1 MDSDYGD
8 EPNKNLKDYNI
19 STPMHVDSY
28 ALLQKKFED
37 NKKSIKELE
46 DDLRNLLSIA
56 KESQFEYYSQIKS
69 GLEKI
74 KFLVE
79 DNVECKDLLLKEYE
93 KTKQLQ
99 QEEENLDKDIQHNK
113 EILCKNEKGKEIIE
127 KYQLI
132 SNISTL
138 SEEID
143 KYSEINNDKINV
155 IELSKNNNSVNKL
168 IKEIEQL
175 KTENELLKNLNN
187 TIEENKVFDKIDDEN
202 KGIFS
207 CMNSVKDKFYINFK

>member
-1 MDSDYGD
+1 MDSDFGD
-8 EPNKNLKDYNI
+8 EPNKNLNDLKVQ
-19 STPMHVDSY
+19 TPIHMDSY
-28 ALLQKKFED
+28 IMLQKKFEE
-37 NKKSIKELE
+37 NKRSIKELE
-46 DDLRNLLSIA
+46 DDLRNLLGIA

-69 GLEKI
+69 GLEQI

-79 DNVECKDLLLKEYE
+79 DNVECRDLLLKEYE

-113 EILCKNEKGKEIIE
+113 EILCKNEKGKAIIE

-143 KYSEINNDKINV
+143 KYSEINNDEINV
-155 IELSKNNNSVNKL
+155 IELGKSELGINKL
-168 IKEIEQL
+168 KKEIEAL
-175 KTENELLKNLNN
+175 KNENEILKNLNN
-187 TIEENKVFDKIDDEN
+187 ETMENKIFDKNEEQ

-207 CMNSVKDKFYINFK
+207 CMNKVNDKFNISFK

>member
-8 EPNKNLKDYNI
+8 DPNKNLKDYNI

-113 EILCKNEKGKEIIE
+113 EILYKTEKGKSIIE

-143 KYSEINNDKINV
+143 KYSEINNDFINV
-155 IELSKNNNSVNKL
+155 IELGKTDHGINKL
-168 IKEIEQL
+168 NKEIEAL
-175 KTENELLKNLNN
+175 KNENEILKNLNN
-187 TIEENKVFDKIDDEN
+187 ETMDNKIFDKNEEQ

-207 CMNSVKDKFYINFK
+207 CMNKVNDKFNISFK

>member
-8 EPNKNLKDYNI
+8 DPNKNLKDYNI
-19 STPMHVDSY
+19 STPMHMDSY

-113 EILCKNEKGKEIIE
+113 EILFKTEKGKSIIE

-143 KYSEINNDKINV
+143 KYSEINNDFINV
-155 IELSKNNNSVNKL
+155 IELGKTDHGINKL
-168 IKEIEQL
+168 NKEIEAL
-175 KTENELLKNLNN
+175 KNENEILKNLNN
-187 TIEENKVFDKIDDEN
+187 ETMENKIFDKNEEQ

-207 CMNSVKDKFYINFK
+207 CMNKVNDKFNISFK

>member
-1 MDSDYGD
+1 MDSDFGD
-8 EPNKNLKDYNI
+8 EPNKNLNDLKVE
-19 STPMHVDSY
+19 TPIHMDSY
-28 ALLQKKFED
+28 IALQKKFEE

-46 DDLRNLLSIA
+46 DDLRNLLGIA
-56 KESQFEYYSQIKS
+56 KESQFEYYSQIKSGLEYYSQIKS

-113 EILCKNEKGKEIIE
+113 EILCKTEKGKSIIE

-143 KYSEINNDKINV
+143 KYSEINNDFINV
-155 IELSKNNNSVNKL
+155 IELGKTDHGINK
-168 IKEIEQL
+168 I
-175 KTENELLKNLNN
+175 N
-187 TIEENKVFDKIDDEN
+187 
-202 KGIFS
+202 IFLRNYYNI
-207 CMNSVKDKFYINFK
+207 MFNI

>member
-1 MDSDYGD
+1 
-8 EPNKNLKDYNI
+8 
-19 STPMHVDSY
+19 MHY
-28 ALLQKKFED
+28 FKKKFED

-113 EILCKNEKGKEIIE
+113 EILCKSEKGKTIIE

-143 KYSEINNDKINV
+143 KYSEINNDEINV
-155 IELSKNNNSVNKL
+155 IELGKNEKGVNKL
-168 IKEIEQL
+168 KKEIEFL
-175 KTENELLKNLNN
+175 KNENDILKNLNN
-187 TIEENKVFDKIDDEN
+187 IIPENKVFDKKEEN

-207 CMNSVKDKFYINFK
+207 CMNKTNDKFNISFK

>member
-1 MDSDYGD
+1 MDDQ
-8 EPNKNLKDYNI
+8 NKNLNDLKGSNPI
-19 STPMHVDSY
+19 HMDSY
-28 ALLQKKFED
+28 ILLQKKYDD
-37 NKKSIKELE
+37 NKKKIRELE
-46 DDLRNLLSIA
+46 EDLRNLLGIA
-56 KESQFEYYSQIKS
+56 KESKFEYYSQIKS

-79 DNVECKDLLLKEYE
+79 DNVESKDLLLKEYE

-113 EILCKNEKGKEIIE
+113 EILCKSEKGKTIIE

-143 KYSEINNDKINV
+143 KYSEINNDEINV
-155 IELSKNNNSVNKL
+155 IELGKNEKGVNKL
-168 IKEIEQL
+168 KKEIEFL
-175 KTENELLKNLNN
+175 KNENDILKNLNN
-187 TIEENKVFDKIDDEN
+187 IIPENKVFDKKEEN

-207 CMNSVKDKFYINFK
+207 CMNKTNDKFNISFK

>member
-1 MDSDYGD
+1 MDSEYGEVPSNNIND
-8 EPNKNLKDYNI
+8 LKI
-19 STPMHVDSY
+19 STPMHMDSY
-28 ALLQKKFED
+28 LSLKKKFEE

-46 DDLRNLLSIA
+46 DDLRNLLGIA

-93 KTKQLQ
+93 RSKQLQ
-99 QEEENLDKDIQHNK
+99 QEEENLEKDIQHNK
-113 EILCKNEKGKEIIE
+113 EILCKTEKGKAIIE

-143 KYSEINNDKINV
+143 KYSDINNDEINI
-155 IELSKNNNSVNKL
+155 IELGKSQNGINKL
-168 IKEIEQL
+168 KKEIEALQN
-175 KTENELLKNLNN
+175 ENEILKNLNN
-187 TIEENKVFDKIDDEN
+187 ETMDNKIFDKVEEN

-207 CMNSVKDKFYINFK
+207 CMNKTNDKFNLSFK

>member
-1 MDSDYGD
+1 MESEFDDGQSRNLNDLKIDTPMRMDSYT
-8 EPNKNLKDYNI
+8 I
-19 STPMHVDSY
+19 
-28 ALLQKKFED
+28 LQKKFSD

-46 DDLRNLLSIA
+46 DDLRNLLGIA
-56 KESQFEYYSQIKS
+56 KESKFEYYSQIKS

-79 DNVECKDLLLKEYE
+79 ENVEFKDLLIKEFE
-93 KTKQLQ
+93 KSKQLQ

-113 EILCKNEKGKEIIE
+113 EILCKSEKGKAIIE

-143 KYSEINNDKINV
+143 KYSEINNDEIKV
-155 IELSKNNNSVNKL
+155 LELSKNEKSVNKL
-168 IKEIEQL
+168 KKEIENL
-175 KTENELLKNLNN
+175 KEENETLKQLNN
-187 TIEENKVFDKIDDEN
+187 KTIENKVFEKNEES

-207 CMNSVKDKFYINFK
+207 CMNKVNDKFNISFK

>member
-8 EPNKNLKDYNI
+8 DPNKNLKDYNI

-113 EILCKNEKGKEIIE
+113 EILCKTEKGKSIIE

-143 KYSEINNDKINV
+143 KYSEINNDFINV
-155 IELSKNNNSVNKL
+155 IELGKTDHGINKL
-168 IKEIEQL
+168 NKEIEAL
-175 KTENELLKNLNN
+175 KNENEILKNLNN
-187 TIEENKVFDKIDDEN
+187 ETMENKIFDKNEEQ

-207 CMNSVKDKFYINFK
+207 CMNKVNDKFNISFK

>member
-1 MDSDYGD
+1 MDSDFGD
-8 EPNKNLKDYNI
+8 EPNKNLNDLKVE
-19 STPMHVDSY
+19 TPIHMDSY
-28 ALLQKKFED
+28 IALQKKFEE

-46 DDLRNLLSIA
+46 DDLRNLLGIA

-113 EILCKNEKGKEIIE
+113 EILCKNEKGKSIIE

-132 SNISTL
+132 
-138 SEEID
+138 
-143 KYSEINNDKINV
+143 
-155 IELSKNNNSVNKL
+155 
-168 IKEIEQL
+168 
-175 KTENELLKNLNN
+175 
-187 TIEENKVFDKIDDEN
+187 
-202 KGIFS
+202 
-207 CMNSVKDKFYINFK
+207 

>member
-1 MDSDYGD
+1 MESDYTD
-8 EPNKNLKDYNI
+8 EPSKNLNSI
-19 STPMHVDSY
+19 IANNPSHTDSY
-28 ALLQKKFED
+28 TILQKKFEN
-37 NKKSIKELE
+37 NKIKLRELE
-46 DDLRNLLSIA
+46 DDLRNLLGIA

-79 DNVECKDLLLKEYE
+79 DNVKSKDLYIKEYE
-93 KTKQLQ
+93 KTKQLKL
-99 QEEENLDKDIQHNK
+99 EEENLNKDIEHNK
-113 EILCKNEKGKEIIE
+113 EILNKNERGKDIIE

-143 KYSEINNDKINV
+143 KYSEINNDKISV
-155 IELSKNNNSVNKL
+155 IELAKNQNNINKL
-168 IKEIEQL
+168 KKEIEVL
-175 KTENELLKNLNN
+175 KNENEILKNLNN
-187 TIEENKVFDKIDDEN
+187 ITMDNKIFDKHEDN

-207 CMNSVKDKFYINFK
+207 CMKKDNDKFNINFK

>member
-8 EPNKNLKDYNI
+8 VPSKNINDLKV
-19 STPMHVDSY
+19 STPMHIDSY
-28 ALLQKKFED
+28 ILLQKKFED

-46 DDLRNLLSIA
+46 DDLRNLLGIV
-56 KESQFEYYSQIKS
+56 KDSQFEYYSQIKS

-79 DNVECKDLLLKEYE
+79 DNVEFKDLLIKEYE
-93 KTKQLQ
+93 RTKQLK
-99 QEEENLDKDIQHNK
+99 QEEENLEKDIQHNK
-113 EILCKNEKGKEIIE
+113 EILCKSEKGKAIIE

-143 KYSEINNDKINV
+143 KYSDINNDEITV
-155 IELSKNNNSVNKL
+155 IELSKNDRGINKL
-168 IKEIEQL
+168 KKEIEAL
-175 KTENELLKNLNN
+175 KNENELLKNLNN
-187 TIEENKVFDKIDDEN
+187 EMVENKIFDKLEEQ

-207 CMNSVKDKFYINFK
+207 CMNKTNDKFNISFK

>member
-8 EPNKNLKDYNI
+8 EPNKNLKDYNV

-28 ALLQKKFED
+28 VLLQKKYED

-113 EILCKNEKGKEIIE
+113 EILCKTEKGKSIIE

-143 KYSEINNDKINV
+143 KYSEINNDFINV
-155 IELSKNNNSVNKL
+155 IELGKTDHGINKL
-168 IKEIEQL
+168 NKEIEAL
-175 KTENELLKNLNN
+175 KNENEILKNLNN
-187 TIEENKVFDKIDDEN
+187 ETMENKIFDKNEEQ

-207 CMNSVKDKFYINFK
+207 CMNKVNDKFNISFK

>member
-1 MDSDYGD
+1 MDSDFGD
-8 EPNKNLKDYNI
+8 EPNKNLNDLKVE
-19 STPMHVDSY
+19 TPIHMDSY
-28 ALLQKKFED
+28 IALQKKFEE

-46 DDLRNLLSIA
+46 DDLRNLLGIA

-79 DNVECKDLLLKEYE
+79 DNVECRDLLLKEYE

-113 EILCKNEKGKEIIE
+113 EILCKNEKGKAIIE

-143 KYSEINNDKINV
+143 KYSEINNDEINV
-155 IELSKNNNSVNKL
+155 IELGQNEHGINKL
-168 IKEIEQL
+168 KKEIEAQ
-175 KTENELLKNLNN
+175 
-187 TIEENKVFDKIDDEN
+187 
-202 KGIFS
+202 
-207 CMNSVKDKFYINFK
+207 

>member
-1 MDSDYGD
+1 MDDQ
-8 EPNKNLKDYNI
+8 NKNLNDLKESNTI
-19 STPMHVDSY
+19 HMDSY
-28 ALLQKKFED
+28 ILLQKKYDD
-37 NKKSIKELE
+37 NKKKIRELE
-46 DDLRNLLSIA
+46 EDLRNLLGIA
-56 KESQFEYYSQIKS
+56 KESKFEYYSQIKS

-79 DNVECKDLLLKEYE
+79 DNVESKDLLLKEYE

-113 EILCKNEKGKEIIE
+113 EILCKSEKGKTIIE

-143 KYSEINNDKINV
+143 KYSEINNDEINV
-155 IELSKNNNSVNKL
+155 IELGKNEKGVNKL
-168 IKEIEQL
+168 KKEIEFL
-175 KTENELLKNLNN
+175 KNENDILKNLNN
-187 TIEENKVFDKIDDEN
+187 IIPENKVFDKKEEN

-207 CMNSVKDKFYINFK
+207 CMNKTNDKFNISFK

>member
-8 EPNKNLKDYNI
+8 DPNKNLKDYNI

-113 EILCKNEKGKEIIE
+113 EILCKTEKGKSIIE

-143 KYSEINNDKINV
+143 KYSEINNDFINV
-155 IELSKNNNSVNKL
+155 IELGKTDHGINKL
-168 IKEIEQL
+168 NKEIEAL
-175 KTENELLKNLNN
+175 KNENEILKNLINE
-187 TIEENKVFDKIDDEN
+187 TMDNKIFDKNEEQ

-207 CMNSVKDKFYINFK
+207 CMNKVNDKFNISFK

>member
-46 DDLRNLLSIA
+46 DDLRNLLGIA

-113 EILCKNEKGKEIIE
+113 EILCKNEKGKSIIE

-143 KYSEINNDKINV
+143 KYSEINNDLINV
-155 IELSKNNNSVNKL
+155 IELGKSEQGINKL
-168 IKEIEQL
+168 NKEIETL
-175 KTENELLKNLNN
+175 KNENEILKDLNN
-187 TIEENKVFDKIDDEN
+187 ETMENKIFDKCEEQ

-207 CMNSVKDKFYINFK
+207 CMNRTNDKFNISFK

>member
-1 MDSDYGD
+1 MW
-8 EPNKNLKDYNI
+8 I
-19 STPMHVDSY
+19 AMHY
-28 ALLQKKFED
+28 FKKKFED

-113 EILCKNEKGKEIIE
+113 EILCKSEKGKTIIE

-143 KYSEINNDKINV
+143 KYSEINNDLINV
-155 IELSKNNNSVNKL
+155 IELGKSEQGINKL
-168 IKEIEQL
+168 NKEIETL
-175 KTENELLKNLNN
+175 KNENEILKDLNN
-187 TIEENKVFDKIDDEN
+187 IIPENKVFDKKEEN

-207 CMNSVKDKFYINFK
+207 CMNKTNDKFNISFK

>member
-8 EPNKNLKDYNI
+8 DPNKNLKDYNI

-113 EILCKNEKGKEIIE
+113 EILFKTEKGKSIIE

-143 KYSEINNDKINV
+143 KYSEINNDFINV
-155 IELSKNNNSVNKL
+155 IELGKTDHGINKL
-168 IKEIEQL
+168 NKEIEAL
-175 KTENELLKNLNN
+175 KNENEILKNLNN
-187 TIEENKVFDKIDDEN
+187 ETMDNKIFDKKEEQ

-207 CMNSVKDKFYINFK
+207 CMNKVNDKFNISFK

>member
-8 EPNKNLKDYNI
+8 DPNKNLKDYNI

-113 EILCKNEKGKEIIE
+113 EILCKTEKGKSIIE

-143 KYSEINNDKINV
+143 KYSEINNDFINV
-155 IELSKNNNSVNKL
+155 IELGKTDHGINKL
-168 IKEIEQL
+168 NKEIEAL
-175 KTENELLKNLNN
+175 KNENEILKNLNN
-187 TIEENKVFDKIDDEN
+187 ETMDNKIFDKNEEQ

-207 CMNSVKDKFYINFK
+207 CMNKVNDKFNISFK

>member
-1 MDSDYGD
+1 MESDYAD
-8 EPNKNLKDYNI
+8 EPGKNLNSI
-19 STPMHVDSY
+19 IINNNSHIDSY
-28 ALLQKKFED
+28 TKLQKKFEA

-46 DDLRNLLSIA
+46 DDLRNLLGIA

-74 KFLVE
+74 KFLFE
-79 DNVECKDLLLKEYE
+79 DNVKCRDLLIKEYE
-93 KTKQLQ
+93 KTKQLKL
-99 QEEENLDKDIQHNK
+99 EEENLNKDIEHNK
-113 EILCKNEKGKEIIE
+113 EILSKNEKGKDVIE

-143 KYSEINNDKINV
+143 KYSEINNEEINI
-155 IELSKNNNSVNKL
+155 IELAKNQNNINKL
-168 IKEIEQL
+168 KKEIEML
-175 KTENELLKNLNN
+175 KNENEILKNLNN
-187 TIEENKVFDKIDDEN
+187 ITMENKIFDKKEDN

-207 CMNSVKDKFYINFK
+207 CMKKDNDKFNINFK

>member
-8 EPNKNLKDYNI
+8 DPNKNLKDYNI
-19 STPMHVDSY
+19 STPMHMDSY

-113 EILCKNEKGKEIIE
+113 EILCKTEKGKSIIE

-143 KYSEINNDKINV
+143 KYSEINNDFINV
-155 IELSKNNNSVNKL
+155 IELGKTDHGINKL
-168 IKEIEQL
+168 NKEIEAL
-175 KTENELLKNLNN
+175 KNENEILKNLN
-187 TIEENKVFDKIDDEN
+187 IETMENKIFDKNEEQ

-207 CMNSVKDKFYINFK
+207 CMNKVNDKFNISFK

>member
-28 ALLQKKFED
+28 TLLQKKFED

-113 EILCKNEKGKEIIE
+113 EILFKTEKGKSIIE

-143 KYSEINNDKINV
+143 KYSEINNDFINV
-155 IELSKNNNSVNKL
+155 IELGKTDHGINKL
-168 IKEIEQL
+168 NKEIEAL
-175 KTENELLKNLNN
+175 KNENEILKNLNN
-187 TIEENKVFDKIDDEN
+187 ETMDNKIFDKNEEQ

-207 CMNSVKDKFYINFK
+207 CMNKVNDKFNISFK

>member
-1 MDSDYGD
+1 M
-8 EPNKNLKDYNI
+8 KLRTLKKKKKLI
-19 STPMHVDSY
+19 K
-28 ALLQKKFED
+28 QKK
-37 NKKSIKELE
+37 KIRELE
-46 DDLRNLLSIA
+46 EDLRNLLGIA
-56 KESQFEYYSQIKS
+56 KESKFEYYSQIKS

-79 DNVECKDLLLKEYE
+79 DNVESKDLLLKEYE

-113 EILCKNEKGKEIIE
+113 EILCKSEKGKTIIE

-143 KYSEINNDKINV
+143 KYSEINNDEINV
-155 IELSKNNNSVNKL
+155 IELGKNEKGVNKL
-168 IKEIEQL
+168 KKEIEFL
-175 KTENELLKNLNN
+175 KNENDILKNLNN
-187 TIEENKVFDKIDDEN
+187 IIPENKVFDKKEEN

-207 CMNSVKDKFYINFK
+207 CMNKTNDKFNISFK

>member
-113 EILCKNEKGKEIIE
+113 EILCKTEKGKSIIE

-143 KYSEINNDKINV
+143 KYSEINNDFINV
-155 IELSKNNNSVNKL
+155 IELGKTDHGINKL
-168 IKEIEQL
+168 NKEIEAL
-175 KTENELLKNLNN
+175 KNENEILKNLNN
-187 TIEENKVFDKIDDEN
+187 ETMENKIFDKNEEQ

-207 CMNSVKDKFYINFK
+207 CMNKVNDKFNISFK

>member
-8 EPNKNLKDYNI
+8 DPNKNLKDYNI

-79 DNVECKDLLLKEYE
+79 DNVECRDLLLKEYE

-99 QEEENLDKDIQHNK
+99 QEEEILDKDIQHNK
-113 EILCKNEKGKEIIE
+113 EILCKTEKGKSIIE

-143 KYSEINNDKINV
+143 KYSEINNDEINV
-155 IELSKNNNSVNKL
+155 IELGKSELGINKL
-168 IKEIEQL
+168 KKEIEAL
-175 KTENELLKNLNN
+175 KNENEILKNLNN
-187 TIEENKVFDKIDDEN
+187 ETMENKIFDKNEEQ
-202 KGIFS
+202 KRIFS
-207 CMNSVKDKFYINFK
+207 CMNKVNDKFNISFK